1 MVVPRDTAGDDVHR
15 EECVEGWECSK
26 SGEDSLCIVWTRASH
41 LVPSTS
47 IMNHIMFQFKIWATP
62 KTKAEPKQISYSPF
76 CHLLCVNV
84 CVLRD
89 PFVLSHK
96 SITEIS
102 CRISSFFYSSPLSCI
117 TWSHAVMLYIDFY
130 CMHHWSSITKEW
142 YVCLYHESQ
151 GGNTWGRRIK
161 SSWYLLQIKW
171 RYVAARTRGENN
183 QLSCGDSFL
192 PSSFN

>member
-1 MVVPRDTAGDDVHR
+1 MCIVKSVLKGENVLKAVRTLCALFGQERVIWCRQQASWTTSCFNSRYEQRQRPRR
-15 EECVEGWECSK
+15 SQSK
-26 SGEDSLCIVWTRASH
+26 S
-41 LVPSTS
+41 
-47 IMNHIMFQFKIWATP
+47 ATP
-62 KTKAEPKQISYSPF
+62 PF